1 MPLPCTRYGSRYSL
15 LVIRHWVRPSARHLI
30 PRNDLGD
37 TKALH
42 KGPLPR
48 PFAACGGDGKPTATR
63 PRYSWPSPR
72 LLPRAPS
79 SASMTRGRA
88 AATGGRSRTP
98 RSVYLSVSHS
108 VPLLLLG
115 PAFPFSPV
123 ETFSLYKVL
132 FSSSFLW
139 TVAVGRHFRSRA

>member
-1 MPLPCTRYGSRYSL
+1 MESL
-15 LVIRHWVRPSARHLI
+15 
-30 PRNDLGD
+30 
-37 TKALH
+37 
-42 KGPLPR
+42 
-48 PFAACGGDGKPTATR
+48 R
-63 PRYSWPSPR
+63 PRAPVTRGPR
-72 LLPRAPS
+72 LLLVARRHVLMPRAPS

-139 TVAVGRHFRSRA
+139 TGAVGRHFRSRA